1 MAWKT
6 VICQLNRF
14 IILLQGFLILGML
27 PGCGTMNTLPPPA
40 SPTAIQQFLMA
51 QAVERSLPVEKTI
64 PLSLTYGDTVSLD
77 VTGLS
82 DETGLT
88 ITQQLLKGTIGGWL
102 GERGLKIVSEA
113 QNAKYRVHI
122 LVQSL
127 GIEQEN
133 SLFGIPPI
141 QSTLI
146 PIALPQMS
154 VYAKQN
160 LSGYTRFR
168 LDIYQAATGQFVRS
182 TPWFQGST
190 YFNEYTVLFFID
202 FQRTDLIGP
211 F

>member
-6 VICQLNRF
+6 VICLLNRF

-27 PGCGTMNTLPPPA
+27 PGCGTMNTLPAPA

-51 QAVERSLPVEKTI
+51 QAVGRSLPKEKII
-64 PLSLTYGDTVSLD
+64 PLPLTYGDTVSLN

-82 DETGLT
+82 VETGLT
-88 ITQQLLKGTIGGWL
+88 VSQQFLKGAIGDWL
-102 GERGLKIVSEA
+102 GERGLKIDLDSTK
-113 QNAKYRVHI
+113 AKYRIQI
-122 LVQSL
+122 LVEAL
-127 GIEQEN
+127 GVEQEN

-141 QSTLI
+141 QSTLL
-146 PIALPQMS
+146 PIALPQMAL
-154 VYAKQN
+154 YAKQN

-168 LDIYQAATGQFVRS
+168 LRIYEAATGQFVGS
-182 TPWFQGST
+182 TPWFQAST
-190 YFNEYTVLFFID
+190 YFNEYTVLFFFD